1 MTRRKKN
8 TSFIIRLTAIIWL
21 VSWCCTL
28 SALAED
34 SVGKDAQQ
42 YPVTVPDT
50 VQRLCYNTRT
60 TIPCPKPG
68 KPFYGQ
74 DAGYSIN
81 APQYELINENQE
93 EVIIDHT
100 TGLSWQRLPDGVQR
114 TWSEAIDYADALEL
128 AGFNDWRLPSKQEL
142 QSILSYGSIPTPLLP
157 PALDSKP
164 GRLEYSHP
172 GAWTLTTRVFPSLT
186 AKAMRLNDNRG
197 IISDKYDKKYVYA
210 VRGPILVFGT
220 FKDNGNG
227 TVTDSMTG
235 LMWQADE
242 ALPANWE
249 HALAYCEKLDLGG
262 FKDWRLP
269 TIKELSTLVDE
280 SNVNPSIDTAFFPA
294 TSSAPYWTST
304 TFNGHPGFAWY
315 VRFDNGLEYN
325 GGYKGRRYS
334 IRAVRGG
341 TIAASPAEPSILPR
355 PQPVEEAPQ
364 VIPARPATPDL
375 EDMDMLEPYPLD
387 PDANYD

>member
-1 MTRRKKN
+1 MSWWKKSI
-8 TSFIIRLTAIIWL
+8 SFIMLPAIIWL
-21 VSWCCTL
+21 VSCCCTL
-28 SALAED
+28 PARA
-34 SVGKDAQQ
+34 KDTVSKSTQ

-50 VQRLCYNTRT
+50 VQRLCYDTRT
-60 TIPCPKPG
+60 AIPCPKQG
-68 KPFYGQ
+68 SPFYGQ

-81 APQYELINENQE
+81 APTYELINENQE

-114 TWSEAIDYADALEL
+114 TWSEAIDYTDALEL
-128 AGFNDWRLPSKQEL
+128 AGFNDWRLPEKQEL
-142 QSILSYGSIPTPLLP
+142 QSILSYGSIPSPLLP
-157 PALDSKP
+157 PPSEAAA
-164 GRLEYSHP
+164 GRQGQASP
-172 GAWTLTTRVFPSLT
+172 AAWTLTTRLFPGLT
-186 AKAMRLNDNRG
+186 AKAIRLDDNRG
-197 IISDKYDKKYVYA
+197 IIGDKYEKKYVYA
-210 VRGPILVFGT
+210 VRGPALAFGK
-220 FKDNGNG
+220 FQDNGNG
-227 TVTDSMTG
+227 TVTDEMTG

-242 ALPANWE
+242 TLPLNWKQ
-249 HALAYCEKLDLGG
+249 ALAYCGKLELGG
-262 FKDWRLP
+262 LTDWRLP

-280 SNVNPSIDTAFFPA
+280 SNINPAIDTAFFPA
-294 TSSAPYWTST
+294 TGSAPYWTST

-325 GGYKGRRYS
+325 GGYKGRRYF

-355 PQPVEEAPQ
+355 PIPEEKAPRVMPEKPQ
-364 VIPARPATPDL
+364 TPDT